1 MLVTIDRYLNPV
13 EAHIVKGR
21 LEVEGIKASV
31 QHKHHIWADW
41 TLSLALG
48 YVKVQIDSQDIAAAT
63 AVLEKL
69 QAGEY
74 ELAEEKS
81 DFEPCVVCGGLAKN
95 RIDWSVKL
103 ALCMV
108 VLFNIVLPY
117 NSQRVQCVE
126 CQHAWSQSQLR
137 GYPLCVPFFAV
148 MVVATVLYL
157 VLSISYYIC
166 KINYWSNACI

>member
-13 EAHIVKGR
+13 EAYIVKGR

-31 QHKHHIWADW
+31 QHEHHIWVKW

-48 YVKVQIDSQDIAAAT
+48 YVKIQIDSNDIAAAT

-74 ELAEEKS
+74 ELTEEGS
-81 DFEPCVVCGGLAKN
+81 DLEPCVVCGGLTKN
-95 RIDWSVKL
+95 RINWSARL

-117 NSQRVQCVE
+117 NRWRVQCAE

-137 GYPLCVPFFAV
+137 GYPIWVPFIAV
-148 MVVATVLYL
+148 LIVATTLYL
-157 VLSISYYIC
+157 VLSISFYLC